1 MGVKLKMKR
10 TLILLMTAAILSTG
24 CQKELSSNKK
34 TTTAVNL
41 WDGFAARQPGPQ
53 LFTVTTAFASNLF
66 GQKGTRLQIPA
77 NAFIT
82 AAGAPVTGQVNIEL
96 REIYEVWEMV
106 LYNKFTQSGTQPIE
120 SGGEFFIRATQNGQ
134 ELRLAPNLI
143 LRASLPAANPLPGM
157 QVFYGSRF
165 DSAGASNFSW
175 QLAEDRITNN
185 VSIAMDSVNMGSY
198 LMEVDSLAW
207 INCDR
212 FINETMN
219 QVNIAITN
227 SIAGDQASVLVHFT
241 GMRSIIQAW
250 STGLGMFKSSVP
262 SRAATLIA
270 VTNRDGQL
278 HTAFNAVQLQ
288 AGGNYSLTLSPTTE
302 EAFINRLKELN

>member
-1 MGVKLKMKR
+1 MKR
-10 TLILLMTAAILSTG
+10 TLILLMAAAFLNTG
-24 CQKELSSNKK
+24 CQKELSSHKK
-34 TTTAVNL
+34 QTTRENL
-41 WDGFAARQPGPQ
+41 WDGFAASQPGPQ
-53 LFTVTTAFASNLF
+53 QFTVTSAFASNLL

-82 AAGAPVTGQVNIEL
+82 AAGTPITGQVNIEL

-106 LYNKFTQSGTQPIE
+106 LNNKFTQSGTQPLE

-143 LRASLPAANPLPGM
+143 LKVSLPAANPLPGM

-165 DSAGASNFSW
+165 ESAGTSNFSW

-185 VSIAMDSVNMGSY
+185 VSIGMDSVNMGSY

-212 FINETMN
+212 FINEPMTP
-219 QVNIAITN
+219 VNIALTN

-250 STGLGMFKSSVP
+250 STGLGLFKSSVP
-262 SRAATLIA
+262 SRAATIIA

-278 HTAFNAVQLQ
+278 HTAFLPVQLN
-288 AGGNYSLTLSPTTE
+288 AEGNYSLTLSPTTE
-302 EAFINRLKELN
+302 EAFINKLKELN